1 MMTET
6 IMCLR
11 LKAVVERWQL
21 MGENL
26 PILEFNDL
34 S

>member
-1 MMTET
+1 MTDA
-6 IMCLR
+6 IICLR

-26 PILEFNDL
+26 AVLGIMTYLY
-34 S
+34 